1 MSNGRIAVLTGLAAL
16 ATFAVGLVVVP
27 AASADVPSPAGTVG
41 AGIVIFAPAPS
52 AAPMVVPSIP
62 SIVAPRGGLTVPVPT
77 SPNAPGPA
85 VPNIILVTPTPAT
98 GSLLV
103 PLSGPS
109 FTQQQLVIPG
119 PNPAQ
124 NTTVGLQQLLN
135 TLLASPQLRGSSG
148 TSPTSGTPL
157 APVIVYAVPSR

>member
-16 ATFAVGLVVVP
+16 ATLAVGLVLIP

-41 AGIVIFAPAPS
+41 AGIVIIAPAPS

-77 SPNAPGPA
+77 SPNAAGPA
-85 VPNIILVTPTPAT
+85 IPNIILVTPTPAT

-135 TLLASPQLRGSSG
+135 TLLASPQLRGSPG

>member
-1 MSNGRIAVLTGLAAL
+1 MSNGRIAVLTGLAVL
-16 ATFAVGLVVVP
+16 ATLAAGLVQIP
-27 AASADVPSPAGTVG
+27 AASADVLSPAGTVG
-41 AGIVIFAPAPS
+41 GGIIIFAPPPS

-62 SIVAPRGGLTVPVPT
+62 SIATPRGGLTVPVPT

-98 GSLLV
+98 GSLVV

-109 FTQQQLVIPG
+109 FTQLQLVIPG

-135 TLLASPQLRGSSG
+135 TLIASPPLSGS
-148 TSPTSGTPL
+148 TPL
-157 APVIVYAVPSR
+157 APVSVYTAPSR

>member
-1 MSNGRIAVLTGLAAL
+1 MSNGRIAVLTGLAVL
-16 ATFAVGLVVVP
+16 TTLAVGLVQVP

-41 AGIVIFAPAPS
+41 GGIIIFAPAPN
-52 AAPMVVPSIP
+52 AAPMVAPSIP

-77 SPNAPGPA
+77 SPSAPGPA
-85 VPNIILVTPTPAT
+85 VPNIILLTPTPAT
-98 GSLLV
+98 GSLVV

-109 FTQQQLVIPG
+109 STQLQLVIPG

-135 TLLASPQLRGSSG
+135 TLLASPPLRGSSG
-148 TSPTSGTPL
+148 TSPTAGTPVI
-157 APVIVYAVPSR
+157 PVSVYAVPSR